1 MCKYDANNA
10 NMKYNQ
16 LDSRPPVEPE
26 PDPASTI
33 STEEPE
39 VVLKSIVSFE
49 RKKLD
54 LSIYTFDETPM
65 EQFIEDTILD
75 ESPSLNNCKSLFDHV
90 RCFFVL
96 DEDALPYDDND
107 WMISCMQNLKRTNLK
122 KHKLILKK
130 TKSKLERLNVKLM
143 KKLISS
149 KSLLK
154 RTH

>member
-16 LDSRPPVEPE
+16 LDSQPPVEPE
-26 PDPASTI
+26 PDLASTI

-65 EQFIEDTILD
+65 EQFIEDTMM
-75 ESPSLNNCKSLFDHV
+75 NHQV
-90 RCFFVL
+90 
-96 DEDALPYDDND
+96 
-107 WMISCMQNLKRTNLK
+107 
-122 KHKLILKK
+122 
-130 TKSKLERLNVKLM
+130 
-143 KKLISS
+143 
-149 KSLLK
+149 
-154 RTH
+154 